1 MIKIN
6 KKTLIIIITIIATA
20 LIIAYML
27 FTKNNDETI
36 TNLEEIETNENDT
49 QNNQKETNE
58 NKIIIHI
65 TGAIK
70 KEGIYELKENS
81 RIADAIE
88 AAEGLT
94 ENANIQDINLA
105 YVLEDGEKIHIPTK
119 EEIKQ
124 RNNETT
130 EKNADKTT
138 IYVTKN
144 TGGTEKSASNT
155 EKNTGN
161 TNNSG
166 NAKNNNSTTNKNEK
180 ININTATQAELETLP
195 GIGPSTALKIINYRK
210 ENGKYKTIEDIKK
223 VSGIGDSKYNK
234 IKELIK
240 I

>member
-1 MIKIN
+1 MTGFKVEEVNVHVQGVDTNISKI
-6 KKTLIIIITIIATA
+6 
-20 LIIAYML
+20 
-27 FTKNNDETI
+27 
-36 TNLEEIETNENDT
+36 ENTD
-49 QNNQKETNE
+49 NQKETNE

-124 RNNETT
+124 RNSETT
-130 EKNADKTT
+130 EKSIDKTT

-166 NAKNNNSTTNKNEK
+166 NTKNNNSTTNKNEK

>member
-36 TNLEEIETNENDT
+36 TDLEEIETKENDT

-105 YVLEDGEKIHIPTK
+105 YALEDGEKIHIPTK
-119 EEIKQ
+119 EESKQ
-124 RNNETT
+124 TNKETT
-130 EKNADKTT
+130 EKNIDKTT
-138 IYVTKN
+138 TYVTKK
-144 TGGTEKSASNT
+144 TGGTEKSTSTA

-161 TNNSG
+161 TSSSENTKNNS
-166 NAKNNNSTTNKNEK
+166 STTSKKEK
-180 ININTATQAELETLP
+180 ININTSTQAELETLP
-195 GIGPSTALKIINYRK
+195 GIGPSIAQKIINYRK
-210 ENGKYKTIEDIKK
+210 ENGKFKTIEDIKK

-240 I
+240 V

>member
-58 NKIIIHI
+58 NEIIIHI
-65 TGAIK
+65 TGAIR

-119 EEIKQ
+119 EETKQ
-124 RNNETT
+124 SNSETT
-130 EKNADKTT
+130 EKSIDKTT

-155 EKNTGN
+155 
-161 TNNSG
+161 
-166 NAKNNNSTTNKNEK
+166 
-180 ININTATQAELETLP
+180 
-195 GIGPSTALKIINYRK
+195 
-210 ENGKYKTIEDIKK
+210 DKK
-223 VSGIGDSKYNK
+223 
-234 IKELIK
+234 
-240 I
+240 

>member
-36 TNLEEIETNENDT
+36 TNLEEIETKENDT

-105 YVLEDGEKIHIPTK
+105 YVLEDGEKIYIPTK
-119 EEIKQ
+119 EETKQ
-124 RNNETT
+124 SKSETT
-130 EKNADKTT
+130 EKSIDKTT
-138 IYVTKN
+138 VYITKN

-155 EKNTGN
+155 EN

-166 NAKNNNSTTNKNEK
+166 NTKNNNSTTSKNEK

>member
-124 RNNETT
+124 RNSETT
-130 EKNADKTT
+130 EKSIDKTT

-161 TNNSG
+161 
-166 NAKNNNSTTNKNEK
+166 TNKNEK

>member
-36 TNLEEIETNENDT
+36 TELEEIETNENNT

-81 RIADAIE
+81 RIADAIQ

-119 EEIKQ
+119 EETKQ

-138 IYVTKN
+138 TYVTKN
-144 TGGTEKSASNT
+144 TGGTEKSASNA
-155 EKNTGN
+155 GN

-166 NAKNNNSTTNKNEK
+166 NTKNNNSTTNKNEK

>member
-27 FTKNNDETI
+27 FTKSNDETI
-36 TNLEEIETNENDT
+36 TNLEEIETKENDT

-105 YVLEDGEKIHIPTK
+105 YVLEDGEKIHIQTK
-119 EEIKQ
+119 EETKQ
-124 RNNETT
+124 SNSEEI
-130 EKNADKTT
+130 EKKTDKTT
-138 IYVTKN
+138 VYVTKN

-155 EKNTGN
+155 EN

-166 NAKNNNSTTNKNEK
+166 NTKNNNSTTNKNEK

>member
-27 FTKNNDETI
+27 FTKSNDETI
-36 TNLEEIETNENDT
+36 TNLEEIETNENDM
-49 QNNQKETNE
+49 QNNQKESNE

-70 KEGIYELKENS
+70 KAGIYELKENS

-105 YVLEDGEKIHIPTK
+105 YVLEDGEKIYIPTK
-119 EEIKQ
+119 EETKQ
-124 RNNETT
+124 SKSETT
-130 EKNADKTT
+130 EKSIDKTT
-138 IYVTKN
+138 VYITKN

-155 EKNTGN
+155 EN

-166 NAKNNNSTTNKNEK
+166 NTKNNNSTTNKNEK

>member
-6 KKTLIIIITIIATA
+6 KKTLIIIITIIVTA

-27 FTKNNDETI
+27 FTKSNDETI
-36 TNLEEIETNENDT
+36 TDLEEIETNENDT

-119 EEIKQ
+119 EETKQ
-124 RNNETT
+124 SNSEEI
-130 EKNADKTT
+130 EKNTDKTT
-138 IYVTKN
+138 VYVTKN

-155 EKNTGN
+155 EN

-166 NAKNNNSTTNKNEK
+166 NTKNNNSTTNRNEK

>member
-20 LIIAYML
+20 LIIAYMI

-36 TNLEEIETNENDT
+36 TNLEEIETNENDM
-49 QNNQKETNE
+49 QNNQKESNE

-88 AAEGLT
+88 AAEGLI

-119 EEIKQ
+119 EETKQ
-124 RNNETT
+124 SNSETT
-130 EKNADKTT
+130 EKSIDKTT
-138 IYVTKN
+138 VYVTKN

-155 EKNTGN
+155 EN

-166 NAKNNNSTTNKNEK
+166 NTKNNNSTTSKNEK

>member
-27 FTKNNDETI
+27 FTKNNDEII

-124 RNNETT
+124 RNSETT
-130 EKNADKTT
+130 EKSIDKTT

-155 EKNTGN
+155 EKIQEHKQSGN
-161 TNNSG
+161 T
-166 NAKNNNSTTNKNEK
+166 KNNNSTTNKNEK

>member
-6 KKTLIIIITIIATA
+6 KKTLIIIITIIVTA

-27 FTKNNDETI
+27 FTKSNDETI

-88 AAEGLT
+88 SAEGLT

-119 EEIKQ
+119 EETKQ
-124 RNNETT
+124 SNSEKI
-130 EKNADKTT
+130 EKNTDKTT
-138 IYVTKN
+138 VYVTKN

-155 EKNTGN
+155 EN

-166 NAKNNNSTTNKNEK
+166 NTKNNNSTTNKNEK

>member
-1 MIKIN
+1 M
-6 KKTLIIIITIIATA
+6 
-20 LIIAYML
+20 
-27 FTKNNDETI
+27 
-36 TNLEEIETNENDT
+36 
-49 QNNQKETNE
+49 
-58 NKIIIHI
+58 
-65 TGAIK
+65 
-70 KEGIYELKENS
+70 
-81 RIADAIE
+81 
-88 AAEGLT
+88 
-94 ENANIQDINLA
+94 
-105 YVLEDGEKIHIPTK
+105 LEDGEKIHIPTK

-124 RNNETT
+124 RNSETT
-130 EKNADKTT
+130 EKSIDKTT

-166 NAKNNNSTTNKNEK
+166 NTKNNNSTTNKNEK

>member
-36 TNLEEIETNENDT
+36 TNLEEIETNENDM
-49 QNNQKETNE
+49 QNNQKESNE

-65 TGAIK
+65 AGAIR

-88 AAEGLT
+88 VAEGLT

-105 YVLEDGEKIHIPTK
+105 YVLEDGEKIYIPTK
-119 EEIKQ
+119 EETKQ
-124 RNNETT
+124 SKSETT
-130 EKNADKTT
+130 EKSIDKTT
-138 IYVTKN
+138 VYVTKN

-166 NAKNNNSTTNKNEK
+166 NTKNNNSTTSKNEK